1 MIVQSPKKMVEMKRL
16 IRRCV
21 KFLVQ
26 VQLEVSGERF
36 IIIHGTDI
44 NSNQR
49 QRLSAAKLRKCAEN
63 LVNSAQTCSEFSQ
76 FTSIM

>member
-1 MIVQSPKKMVEMKRL
+1 MIVQSPRKMVEMKRL

-36 IIIHGTDI
+36 IIIHGTD
-44 NSNQR
+44 NGYQL
-49 QRLSAAKLRKCAEN
+49 QPEATFKCGEI
-63 LVNSAQTCSEFSQ
+63 SQ
-76 FTSIM
+76 MCGKFGE